1 MEEKR
6 KRLFFAVQPE
16 GLKDSPEIQALVK
29 KLRIGVDRKG
39 WEVKWTPE
47 LNWHF
52 TLSFV
57 GETDEERIPQL
68 IDILRAVAKDAA
80 HFNLPLK
87 GVGAFP
93 SERDARVLW
102 VGAPA
107 KRSLI
112 QLQQALVA
120 ALETKGFPTDIR
132 GYRPHL
138 TLGRLRNPKGV
149 GDLISPFVRNKFG
162 QFQVTEILLME
173 TVQARFFPV
182 YKILAREP
190 LTGLVSE

>member
-1 MEEKR
+1 MEPK
-6 KRLFFAVQPE
+6 KRLFFAIQPE
-16 GLKDSPEIQALVK
+16 GLKDSPEIQTLVK
-29 KLRIGVDRKG
+29 KLRIGVDRRG
-39 WEVKWTPE
+39 WEVKWTPDV
-47 LNWHF
+47 NWHF

-57 GETDEERIPQL
+57 GETEEERVPEML
-68 IDILRAVAKDAA
+68 DILKNVAEHGA

-93 SERDARVLW
+93 SEREARVLW

-107 KRSLI
+107 KRSLVE
-112 QLQQALVA
+112 LQQTLAGE
-120 ALETKGFPTDIR
+120 LEKRGFPIDER

-138 TLGRLRNPKGV
+138 TVGRLRNPKGV

-162 QFQVTEILLME
+162 EFQVTEILLME
-173 TVQARFFPV
+173 SVQARFFPV

-190 LTGLVSE
+190 LMGLVSE